1 MISDFREDGSAV
13 RKDVLMP
20 KASLL
25 MTGLLDKGEAATAA
39 ETCGDGA
46 CSLHCL
52 WGSVIP
58 SPAGNMYF
66 CEDARQKL
74 CSAMPVEVS
83 DILSTP
89 CGDAVRTLLE
99 SMCSDAVD
107 YCMCLTRNVSLKP
120 GDGIGVGVFWKHL
133 ALEPRASMEEF
144 ASLKIAEANEH
155 TMLTSALAQACARL
169 FQPSQKD
176 LVRCLCVQLGY
187 INVEDQ
193 ASLGVRASCHVHSF

>member
-1 MISDFREDGSAV
+1 MAMSHFPKLDSMLDCEMQISDFREAGSAA

-25 MTGLLDKGEAATAA
+25 MTGLPDEGDTATAA

-74 CSAMPVEVS
+74 CNAMPVE
-83 DILSTP
+83 
-89 CGDAVRTLLE
+89 E
-99 SMCSDAVD
+99 
-107 YCMCLTRNVSLKP
+107 N
-120 GDGIGVGVFWKHL
+120 
-133 ALEPRASMEEF
+133 
-144 ASLKIAEANEH
+144 
-155 TMLTSALAQACARL
+155 
-169 FQPSQKD
+169 
-176 LVRCLCVQLGY
+176 
-187 INVEDQ
+187 
-193 ASLGVRASCHVHSF
+193 HVAKRSKTFER